1 MNLFDPAFAPFT
13 IALLVMLFM
22 AILEVG
28 SLAFGASL
36 SGMLDD
42 AFDGPDTD
50 MPDANPGL
58 LDSFFGW
65 LGVGRVPAMILLAA
79 LLLCFGVIG
88 MTLQHLWHGVFNA
101 YLPSLFV
108 AVIAAPLALFPTR
121 WIGRLVQR
129 FLPKEESDAVS
140 TETFIGK
147 VAIILRGEAAS
158 GRPAEAKLKDQHGS
172 SHYLLVEPDDADA
185 RFAAGAEVLIV
196 AKTGAVFRA
205 IINPSAA
212 LTAG

>member
-1 MNLFDPAFAPFT
+1 MNLFDPAFAPFA

-22 AILEVG
+22 AILEVA

-42 AFDGPDTD
+42 ALDGPDAD
-50 MPDANPGL
+50 MPEASPGL

-79 LLLCFGVIG
+79 ILLCFGVIG
-88 MTLQHLWHGVFNA
+88 MTMQHLWHGVFNA
-101 YLPSLFV
+101 YLPSLLV
-108 AVIAAPLALFPTR
+108 AVLAAPLCLFPTR
-121 WIGRLVQR
+121 WIGRLLQR

-140 TETFIGK
+140 TESFIGK

-172 SHYLLVEPDDADA
+172 SHYLLVEPDDGDT

-196 AKTGAVFRA
+196 AKAGAVFRA
-205 IINPSAA
+205 IVNPSAA
-212 LTAG
+212 LTAS

>member
-42 AFDGPDTD
+42 VFDGPDAD
-50 MPDANPGL
+50 MPDASPGL

-88 MTLQHLWHGVFNA
+88 ITAATPLAQHLQR
-101 YLPSLFV
+101 LPAF
-108 AVIAAPLALFPTR
+108 APR
-121 WIGRLVQR
+121 RHHR
-129 FLPKEESDAVS
+129 
-140 TETFIGK
+140 
-147 VAIILRGEAAS
+147 
-158 GRPAEAKLKDQHGS
+158 RPARPVPHPLDR
-172 SHYLLVEPDDADA
+172 PP
-185 RFAAGAEVLIV
+185 
-196 AKTGAVFRA
+196 RA
-205 IINPSAA
+205 TLPPQ
-212 LTAG
+212 GGE